1 MPDLSGGS
9 AFVDVLPSMRGYFQ
23 RVRREIQSNPVEHEI
38 EPRVDKSALDKAKK
52 QLESATKKTEDMR
65 RRQADAAGAQE
76 VAEAKLL
83 ALRERGVTDIGRLK
97 AAEEAVEKAKRR
109 SAAASEDLQRAE
121 SVQRSAQGRVARV
134 EARFDGSRAESEAN
148 GFFSRLIG
156 SAADHGRTIGSRL
169 GGAMASALKGG
180 TVAAA
185 GALTGLAVTAGKLGL
200 DRLMGIDDARA
211 KLKGLGHDAKSIDTI
226 MANALASVKGT
237 AFGLADAAT
246 IAASAVAAGIEP
258 GEKLT
263 GYLKLIGDA
272 ASIAG
277 VGLDEMGSIFNKVQT
292 NGVAMTDDLQQ
303 LADRGIPIFTWLQKE
318 YGVTGDALK
327 DMVSSGKVD
336 AETFRRVIEENI
348 GGAALS
354 SGESVRGAFSN
365 MKAALGRL
373 GAEALE
379 PFFTQSTS
387 VFGGVTALIDRLTP
401 KVGEYA
407 DRIALGL
414 QGVISILKDGDFTG
428 AFRDAFGVEED
439 APIVDF
445 LFRLRE
451 GVQQFLAEYGPRL
464 AGVFFALK
472 DAAAEA
478 YPHVR
483 DIVSSLTTAMGTAG
497 LTSWELLVQTLEA
510 LAPVL
515 EEVVIPALGVIA
527 DLMADNQG
535 AVNTLVGGYLGF
547 TAAAT
552 AIDTVQGVFGE
563 VKGAWEGVNGVID
576 EGRELYQTYTD
587 ATYGIA
593 TAQETLRGKFAVLTG
608 AIRGKAAAEGIS
620 SAAATRA
627 LIADK
632 LHAAGLKVKAAALKV
647 VTLAQKAWNLALS
660 ANPIGIII
668 VAIAALVGALV
679 WFFTQT
685 ETGRR
690 LWEQIWG
697 AITDA
702 VRWAWENVIKK
713 VWGQILDGFRQI
725 GDVLSWVWTNVIQK
739 VWQQLQDGFRQI
751 GDVLSWVWN
760 NVIQPIFYAIKI
772 VVGIVLA
779 AFVLLGMV
787 FQQVWNLI
795 VAVAQWAWNTVLQP
809 VFNAI
814 MWAFGQVGAFFG
826 WVWTSLIQP
835 AWNALGT
842 AISWVWE
849 NIIRPAWDALK
860 SALQAVGD
868 FFVWVWTA
876 LIQPAWNALGAGVR
890 WVYDTILV
898 PTWNALK
905 AALQAVGDFFVWVW
919 NSVIKP
925 AWDALGA
932 GIAWVWNN
940 VISPA
945 WDALKAALQA
955 VGDFFS
961 WVWNSI
967 IKPAWDALGAG
978 IRWVVDNV
986 ILPIWDRLTGALDLV
1001 GRSFETVVDWIG
1013 RVWDRIKAIA
1023 AKPVR
1028 FVVDTVYNNGIR
1040 AAWNKV
1046 AGWLNLP
1053 ELPEAHLGE
1062 LAHYARG
1069 GRVFGAGGPTDDKVP
1084 AMLSNGEYVVRTEA
1098 ARAIGYDTLDQ
1109 LNKRPRRMG
1118 ESDQF
1123 HYAGGGRV
1131 QGGAVLTTDIQRAM
1145 WDAVR
1150 TAFPGAV
1157 LTSGTRFQDVGSGY
1171 DFHMAGA
1178 AIDLG
1183 GPMQQIASWIART
1196 YPDALELFWD
1206 PGPNIDEGRPTG
1218 AIGGHSDHVHWAMN
1232 RMVTSDGQLISAD
1245 VGSSGGG
1252 LFGWLRNRVA
1262 DAFEGVMNPIGD
1274 AIPDFGGG
1282 DIGKLPKLAFEK
1294 FKTGVGDFLRGKADE
1309 VEPTLGYADP
1319 GGAGVQRWRP
1329 LVEELLALYGHPLSW
1344 TSSVLRRMNQESGG
1358 DPRAINLWDSNA
1370 AKGTPSKG
1378 LMQVIDPTFAAHR
1391 DPAFVNDIWDP
1402 RANIAASMR
1411 YAQSR
1416 YGNLLAAYNRAGG
1429 YDDGGLAFGRG
1440 LMLKDII
1447 RPERVLD
1454 ADMTRSFDD
1463 KLIPILDRLTSM
1475 SVDEVLSAADRR
1487 ALVSVDL
1494 SGAQIIG
1501 QHVEHQTINTGAD
1514 LERKTRLAAK
1524 RAVAQTAGQI

>member
-38 EPRVDKSALDKAKK
+38 EPSVDRAALDKAQK
-52 QLESATKKTEDMR
+52 QLETATRKTEAMR

-83 ALRERGVTDIGRLK
+83 SLRERGVTDVGRLK
-97 AAEEAVEKAKRR
+97 AAEEAVEKAKRS
-109 SAAASEDLQRAE
+109 SAAASAELQRAE
-121 SVQRSAQGRVARV
+121 SAQRSARGRVARI
-134 EARFDGSRAESEAN
+134 EARFDSSRAEAEAD

-156 SAADHGRTIGSRL
+156 SAANQGRTIGSKL
-169 GGAMASALKGG
+169 GGAIAGALKGG
-180 TVAAA
+180 VVAAA

-379 PFFTQSTS
+379 PFFAQSTS

-414 QGVISILKDGDFTG
+414 QGVVSILRDGDFTG

-464 AGVFFALK
+464 SGVFVSLK

-483 DIVSSLTTAMGTAG
+483 DIVASLTTAMGTAG

-515 EEVVIPALGVIA
+515 EEVVIPALGTIA

-535 AVNTLVGGYLGF
+535 AVNTLIGGYLGF

-552 AIDTVQGVFGE
+552 GIETVQGVFGE

-593 TAQETLRGKFAVLTG
+593 AAQDTLRGKFAVLTG
-608 AIRGKAAAEGIS
+608 AIRGKAAADGIS
-620 SAAATRA
+620 TAAATRA

-632 LHAAGLKVKAAALKV
+632 LHAAGLKIKAAALKV
-647 VTLAQKAWNLALS
+647 VTIAQKAWNLALS
-660 ANPIGIII
+660 ANPIGLII
-668 VAIAALVGALV
+668 VAIAALVAGLV
-679 WFFTQT
+679 WFFTKT
-685 ETGRR
+685 EMGKR
-690 LWEQIWG
+690 LWEQIWT
-697 AITDA
+697 AISDA
-702 VRWAWENVIKK
+702 VQWAWENVIKPA
-713 VWGQILDGFRQI
+713 WEGIQAGCAMIGQILQWVWDN
-725 GDVLSWVWTNVIQK
+725 VLSPVFT
-739 VWQQLQDGFRQI
+739 
-751 GDVLSWVWN
+751 
-760 NVIQPIFYAIKI
+760 AIKI
-772 VVGIVLA
+772 AVGVVMA
-779 AFVLLGMV
+779 AFVLLGMI
-787 FQQVWNLI
+787 FSAIWNAI
-795 VAVAQWAWNTVLQP
+795 VAVAQWAWTTVLQP
-809 VFNAI
+809 VFGAI
-814 MWAFGQVGAFFG
+814 MWAFQQVGAFFG
-826 WVWTSLIQP
+826 WVWNTL
-835 AWNALGT
+835 
-842 AISWVWE
+842 
-849 NIIRPAWDALK
+849 
-860 SALQAVGD
+860 
-868 FFVWVWTA
+868 
-876 LIQPAWNALGAGVR
+876 
-890 WVYDTILV
+890 
-898 PTWNALK
+898 
-905 AALQAVGDFFVWVW
+905 
-919 NSVIKP
+919 IKP

-932 GIAWVWNN
+932 GISWVWENILRPAWDALTAALAAIGAFFGWVWNALIKPAWDALGAGISWVWTN
-940 VISPA
+940 VIRPA
-945 WDALKAALQA
+945 WDALKAALKA

-961 WVWNSI
+961 WIWNVI

-978 IRWVVDNV
+978 IRWVIDHV
-986 ILPIWDRLTGALDLV
+986 INPAFGFLEQILDRI
-1001 GRSFETVVDWIG
+1001 GRSFERVVDWIG
-1013 RVWDRIKAIA
+1013 QVWDRIKAIA

-1062 LAHYARG
+1062 LAHYATG

-1098 ARAIGYDTLDQ
+1098 ARAIGYDTLDR
-1109 LNKRPRRMG
+1109 LNNRPRRMG
-1118 ESDQF
+1118 ESDLF

-1196 YPDALELFWD
+1196 HPDALELFWD
-1206 PGPNIDEGRPTG
+1206 PGPNIDEGRPIG
-1218 AIGGHSDHVHWAMN
+1218 PIGGHSDHVHWAMN
-1232 RMVTSDGQLISAD
+1232 RMVTSDGQLVSAD
-1245 VGSSGGG
+1245 VGSSGGGG

-1370 AKGTPSKG
+1370 ANGTPSKG
-1378 LMQVIDPTFAAHR
+1378 LMQVIDPTFAAYR

-1429 YDDGGLAFGRG
+1429 YDDGGLAYGRG

-1475 SVDEVLSAADRR
+1475 SVDEVLSAADRQ

-1501 QHVEHQTINTGAD
+1501 QHVEHQTVNTGAD
-1514 LERKTRLAAK
+1514 LERKTRLATK